1 MTQLKEN
8 IVGTGTSARDRHLQ
22 SYQELSDKF
31 KLVVAFNRH
40 KTKALDFTKI
50 AHIPENKIYDNV
62 DKILKDS
69 NVGFIDALP
78 PIQLNVDIVNKA
90 VKPGNSVL
98 LEEPFSAN
106 FEQAKEIVRLTDSSS
121 IPIDAAEIWLYLPY
135 VKTAKEQIKRISPA
149 IAFTHNFMGP
159 FVTYN
164 KYLAITWRLKPKHVR
179 AFLSDGKVH
188 QLVLASTFLVE
199 F

>member
-1 MTQLKEN
+1 MTQLK
-8 IVGTGTSARDRHLQ
+8 ISTVGTGTFARDRHLQ

-31 KLVVAFNRH
+31 KVVVAFNRH
-40 KTKALDFTKI
+40 KTKAPDFAKI
-50 AHIPENKIYDNV
+50 AHIPKNKIYDNV
-62 DKILKDS
+62 DEILKES
-69 NVGFIDALP
+69 NVDF
-78 PIQLNVDIVNKA
+78 
-90 VKPGNSVL
+90 
-98 LEEPFSAN
+98 
-106 FEQAKEIVRLTDSSS
+106 
-121 IPIDAAEIWLYLPY
+121 IDAAENWLYLPY
-135 VKTAKEQIKRISPA
+135 VKTAKEQIKTISPA

-164 KYLAITWRLKPKHVR
+164 KYLAITWRLKPKHIS